1 MCPGG
6 ALRMSNG
13 ESLKARADHLCL
25 VYLALGLSPTPAQS
39 GEGKAMSNIIPFPR
53 KSPMQAAS
61 LADSVE
67 MPDVIEARRPFSCN
81 MLQTEQKAHH
91 ESPRPESGHHPR
103 SRRHTDQRL
112 A

>member
-25 VYLALGLSPTPAQS
+25 VYLASGLSPTPAQS

-61 LADSVE
+61 LADSDE
-67 MPDVIEARRPFSCN
+67 MPDVIEAWRPFK
-81 MLQTEQKAHH
+81 LQHAPDGTEGSSRKPAPRIWSSPSEPKAY
-91 ESPRPESGHHPR
+91 
-103 SRRHTDQRL
+103 
-112 A
+112 

>member
-25 VYLALGLSPTPAQS
+25 VYLASGLSPTPAQS

-61 LADSVE
+61 LADSDE
-67 MPDVIEARRPFSCN
+67 MPDVIEARRAATC
-81 MLQTEQKAHH
+81 
-91 ESPRPESGHHPR
+91 
-103 SRRHTDQRL
+103 SRRNRRL
-112 A
+112 ITKARAQNLVITLGA